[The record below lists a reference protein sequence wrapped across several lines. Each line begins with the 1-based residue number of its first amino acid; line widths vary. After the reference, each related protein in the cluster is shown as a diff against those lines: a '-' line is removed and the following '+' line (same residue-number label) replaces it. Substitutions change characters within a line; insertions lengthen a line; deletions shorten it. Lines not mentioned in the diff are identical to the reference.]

1 MKERIQ
7 ALARQ
12 FHPQVVALRRHIHSH
27 PELAYQES
35 NTAALVAEQL
45 TKLGIEVS
53 TGIAHTGV
61 VGLLKG
67 RNPDKKCIAL
77 RADMD
82 ALPITEQSDKP
93 YRSQNSGVMHA
104 CGHDVHTSN
113 LLGVAMILAELREH
127 IEGTIKF
134 IFQPSEEKMPSG
146 ANAMIEACVLES
158 PQVEAIYGLHVDP
171 EIEVGLVGYRS
182 GKFMASADEIYLT
195 VIGKGGHAAQPRNF
209 VSPLIIAADI
219 ILSLQSYTNLD
230 TPTVLSFGKIIA
242 NGATNVVPERAE
254 LAGTLRCFDENIR
267 AQIHLDITRICDE
280 IATKHGGRVELNM
293 VRGYPVL
300 KNDEALTHQTKAF
313 AQAYLT
319 DEQVLDLP
327 IRMGAEDFAY
337 YSQQVP
343 ACFYR
348 IGVGN
353 KTKGITSPIHT
364 PTFDIDEAALE
375 TSIGLMSWIAI
386 NSL

>member
-12 FHPQVVALRRHIHSH
+12 FQPQVVALRRHIHSH

-45 TKLGIEVS
+45 TKLGMEVS

-67 RNPDKKCIAL
+67 CNPDKKCIAL

-93 YRSQNSGVMHA
+93 YRSQNNGVMHA

-146 ANAMIEACVLES
+146 ANAMIEAGVLES
-158 PQVEAIYGLHVDP
+158 PRVEAIYGLHVDP

-242 NGATNVVPERAE
+242 NGATNVIPERAE
-254 LAGTLRCFDENIR
+254 LAGTLRCFDEDIR
-267 AQIHLDITRICDE
+267 AQIHLDIARICDE
-280 IATKHGGRVELNM
+280 IASKHGGRVELNL
-293 VRGYPVL
+293 VKGYPVL
-300 KNDEALTHQTKAF
+300 KNDENLTRQTKAL

-319 DEQVLDLP
+319 DAQVLDLP

-353 KTKGITSPIHT
+353 KAKGITSPIHT
-364 PTFDIDEAALE
+364 PTFDIDETALE
-375 TSIGLMSWIAI
+375 TSTGLMSWIAI